1 MGTHWPKPGMNSVS
15 EYQASGYTLP
25 LTGSAN
31 IRYLKYVASSITF
44 TEGVDGSGT
53 EGAFT
58 VYDSAHNA
66 SETAVIEAPCTF
78 KGKFLTFKSTKSCIV
93 ELTNIPSASYAEH
106 GHLSASFYQRG

>member
-44 TEGVDGSGT
+44 TEGVDGA

-58 VYDSAHNA
+58 VYDAAGNP
-66 SETAVIEAPCTF
+66 SETAVIEAPCTL

-106 GHLSASFYQRG
+106 GHLSASFAGTNG

>member
-15 EYQASGYTLP
+15 EYQASGYALP

-44 TEGVDGSGT
+44 TEAGT
-53 EGAFT
+53 FAVF
-58 VYDSAHNA
+58 DSAGNKSEVATVA
-66 SETAVIEAPCTF
+66 SGVGTTF
-78 KGKFLTFKSTKSCIV
+78 KGKFLTFISEGDCIV

-106 GHLSASFYQRG
+106 QHLSASFSHIPVGF